1 MCDFLRRKGLCFWL
15 MKIFVILVDEKIG
28 LPRPDFKKIAFCIF
42 WFCLNLHKRHA
53 EALHAKMPRNAV
65 ILAIF
70 YQNYACETPILYNRR
85 VSKNVLIGLLQTRRF
100 RKNAADYL
108 KESKC
113 RSGQSTNCTFF

>member
-1 MCDFLRRKGLCFWL
+1 MKICVILVDEKIARSIVKKYQKKACDFLRRKGLCFWL
-15 MKIFVILVDEKIG
+15 MKICVILVDEKIG

-70 YQNYACETPILYNRR
+70 YQN
-85 VSKNVLIGLLQTRRF
+85 
-100 RKNAADYL
+100 D
-108 KESKC
+108 
-113 RSGQSTNCTFF
+113 TF